1 MQKKAQKKV
10 KFVPASFKESV
21 SDVSVVI
28 PPPETLALI
37 QNDIRH
43 MENIGERKEVRE
55 WN

>member
-10 KFVPASFKESV
+10 KFVPATFKESF